1 MATTQ
6 ERKPLASAPRHFPA
20 QSVYE
25 VAATEL
31 MEMLERAPDHVF
43 VVDIQDPEV
52 FHGGHIPGARNIHL
66 EDLVSACSELP
77 KDRTVA
83 IYCGDVSCGLPLW
96 AALELAQLGYC
107 AKYLQ
112 GGLAEWSRREYPIE
126 ISPPPPAPEY

>member
-1 MATTQ
+1 MTTTQ
-6 ERKPLASAPRHFPA
+6 QGTRPATAPRHFPA

-25 VAATEL
+25 AAAAEL
-31 MEMLERAPDHVF
+31 MEMLERAPDRVF

-52 FHGGHIPGARNIHL
+52 FHEGHIPGARNIHL

-77 KDRTVA
+77 KDRTVV

-96 AALELAQLGYC
+96 AALELAQLGFC

-112 GGLAEWSRREYPIE
+112 GGLAEWSRRDFPVE
-126 ISPPPPAPEY
+126 ISPPPPPPEY